1 MTWEEPSGT
10 KPSSALG
17 ICCVVMVTVV
27 ACMVLCCM
35 LLDRVGFVNAGFGL
49 LILASLPLMLWM
61 FAGPNKP
68 IGVRAYLQSRWGF
81 WLAVGLWSIH
91 SFLMLLAAQR
101 FLV

>member
-1 MTWEEPSGT
+1 
-10 KPSSALG
+10 
-17 ICCVVMVTVV
+17 MVTVV

-49 LILASLPLMLWM
+49 LTLASLPLMLWM
-61 FAGPNKP
+61 FAGRSEP
-68 IGVRAYLQSRWGF
+68 IGVRRSLQGRWGF
-81 WLAVGLWSIH
+81 WLAISLWSLY